1 MAQRAQAVVVSG
13 HMVDRPGRPQPRFP
27 PEQVPRVATKV
38 RDQLDLWTVGPGT
51 TLLTGG
57 ARGADIIAAEAAL
70 ERGAAVRLVLAR
82 EPDAFVS
89 DSVSLPHT
97 DWAERFHQLI
107 GRPEVDV
114 EIVGGGDDD
123 VYART
128 NERIIERAREVDDHP
143 LALIV
148 WNGEEGDGPGGT
160 SDFVAR
166 LARVSG
172 EDRVVIIDPT
182 PQPSSSD

>member
-1 MAQRAQAVVVSG
+1 M
-13 HMVDRPGRPQPRFP
+13 
-27 PEQVPRVATKV
+27 PRVAARV
-38 RDQLDLWTVGPGT
+38 RDQLERWGVGPGS

-70 ERGAAVRLVLAR
+70 ERGAAVRLVLAH
-82 EPDAFVS
+82 EPGDFVS
-89 DSVSLPHT
+89 DSVSLPQT
-97 DWAERFHQLI
+97 DWEERFRALV
-107 GRPEVDV
+107 GRVDV
-114 EIVGGGDDD
+114 EIVGGRGDD

-128 NERIIERAREVDDHP
+128 NERIIERAREVEDHP

-166 LARVSG
+166 LGLVSG
-172 EDRVVIIDPT
+172 QDRVVIIDPT
-182 PQPSSSD
+182 PPPSSHD